1 MKKANSGLKIIAG
14 LAIST
19 GFLYLAFRQ
28 LDLAQMQQ
36 AFALA
41 NYWLLLPT
49 LLILFFSHWLRSVR
63 WKILLKPV
71 QTIPAT
77 TLFSAL
83 LIGYA
88 ANDILPAHL
97 GELIRAY
104 LIGRKRNIPA
114 SSALATIVVERIIDV
129 LTLVFLMAFTLVIYP
144 FPGWVK
150 KSGYLMFGFAVGLLI
165 FLVLMKTYTDATM
178 KFLRHMMKPLPQ
190 SLSERAEQLSRSFLD
205 GLKPLANR
213 WDYAGLIILS
223 LLIWTCYW
231 GVLYLNF
238 YTFNL
243 VANYGLNLTTALVLL
258 VITTISVVV
267 PSSPGYVGTYH
278 WLCQVSLE
286 LFHVPREIGLT
297 YAIVVHAINFLPV
310 FLVGLLLAWKE
321 GIKLSQQ
328 NVRQIGNLS

>member
-1 MKKANSGLKIIAG
+1 MKNSKNKLKIVLG
-14 LAIST
+14 LLISL

-28 LDLAQMQQ
+28 LDLKQMKQ
-36 AFALA
+36 AFVQA

-49 LLILFFSHWLRSVR
+49 LVILFSSHWLRSVR

-71 QTIPAT
+71 QTIPT
-77 TLFSAL
+77 GTLFSAL

-88 ANDILPAHL
+88 VNDILPAHL
-97 GELIRAY
+97 GELVRAY
-104 LIGRKRNIPA
+104 LIGRKRKIPA

-129 LTLVFLMAFTLVIYP
+129 LTLVFLMALTLVIYP

-150 KSGYLMFGFAVGLLI
+150 KSGYLMFAVAVALSV
-165 FLVLMKTYTDATM
+165 FLALMKIYTETTM
-178 KFLRHMMKPLPQ
+178 KFLRRILTPLPHP
-190 SLSERAEQLSRSFLD
+190 LTEKVERLSRSFLE
-205 GLKPLANR
+205 GLKPMTSR
-213 WDYAGLIILS
+213 WDYASLIVLS

-243 VANYGLNLTTALVLL
+243 TNQYRLDGVAGLVLL

-286 LFHVPREIGLT
+286 LFHVPRAVGLS
-297 YAIVVHAINFLPV
+297 YAIVVHAINFFPV

-321 GIKLSQQ
+321 GIKLSQ
-328 NVRQIGNLS
+328 NNIERM

>member
-1 MKKANSGLKIIAG
+1 MKDSKNGLKIVLG
-14 LAIST
+14 LLVSL

-28 LDLAQMQQ
+28 LDFGQMKQ
-36 AFALA
+36 AFAQA

-49 LLILFFSHWLRSVR
+49 LLILFLSHWLRSVR
-63 WKILLKPV
+63 WQILLKPV
-71 QTIPAT
+71 QRIPSP

-83 LIGYA
+83 LVGYA
-88 ANDILPAHL
+88 VNDILPAHL

-104 LIGRKRNIPA
+104 LIGRKRQIAA
-114 SSALATIVVERIIDV
+114 SSVLATIVVERIIDV
-129 LTLVFLMAFTLVIYP
+129 LTLVFLMALTLVIYP

-150 KSGYLMFGFAVGLLI
+150 KSGYLMFGFALAIVV
-165 FLVLMKTYTDATM
+165 FLVLMKLYTDATM
-178 KFLRHMMKPLPQ
+178 KFLRRLVKPFPH
-190 SLSERAEQLSRSFLD
+190 RIADKIEQLSRSFLD
-205 GLKPLANR
+205 GLKPMVSR
-213 WDYAGLIILS
+213 WDYAHLIILS

-243 VANYGLNLTTALVLL
+243 IGNYQLDAVAGLVLL

-286 LFHVPREIGLT
+286 LFHVPRAVGLT
-297 YAIVVHAINFLPV
+297 YAIVVHAINFFPV

-321 GIKLSQQ
+321 GIKLSQHIE
-328 NVRQIGNLS
+328 RM